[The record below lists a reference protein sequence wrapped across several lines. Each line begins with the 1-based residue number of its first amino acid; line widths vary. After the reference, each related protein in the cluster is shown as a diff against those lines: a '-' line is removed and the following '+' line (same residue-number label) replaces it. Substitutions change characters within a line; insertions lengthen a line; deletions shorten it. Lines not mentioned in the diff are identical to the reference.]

1 MNDIFSQEHI
11 FVVFQQGAGGNF
23 LSSLIQNIVKNNLIE
38 LPITSIGSAHPVV
51 DLKKVGKDYL
61 SFGTLPDDQLRF
73 KSQEE
78 REEFYLSNIKS
89 QYSNDVERKVVW
101 THDFSNIPLYK
112 KYFPNSKIFVV
123 TQESVREK
131 IALTCMNVL
140 KTLLAKGSPGPFPEE
155 QWQNIKNRWAF
166 LSTQEL
172 QSFLDTNIDQD
183 LKELIIQ
190 EYPDIFKY
198 VNIIKRLEYFRL
210 RHYIDNT
217 QVTQDDVVN
226 NSLFNIETVE
236 YIKNPSLQL
245 YSIGNTHQSYIQDY
259 CVTLPYYHVLDS
271 RLDLL
276 ENAIEK
282 LLNKS
287 LTDSERDYLHSS
299 FKFYM
304 GKQDKLLLSDPIA
317 YVKQLE
323 NLARISREDFKRK
336 VKNEIRTLSLQS

>member
-1 MNDIFSQEHI
+1 MDDIFKQDHI

-23 LSSLIQNIVKNNLIE
+23 VSSLIQNIVKNNLVE
-38 LPITSIGSAHPVV
+38 LPITNMGSAHPVV

-61 SFGTLPDDQLRF
+61 SFGTLPDDQLKF

-78 REEFYLSNIKS
+78 REEFYLSNIKI
-89 QYSNDVERKVVW
+89 QYSNNTERKVIW
-101 THDFSNIPLYK
+101 THDFSNIHLYK
-112 KYFPNSKIFVV
+112 KYFPNSKIFVI
-123 TQESVREK
+123 TQESIREK

-140 KTLLAKGSPGPFPEE
+140 KTVLAKGSPGPFPED

-172 QSFLDTNIDQD
+172 ESFLDIKVDQD

-198 VNIIKRLEYFRL
+198 VTIIKRLEYFRL
-210 RHYIDNT
+210 RHYIDDS
-217 QVTQDDVVN
+217 QHTQDDVVN
-226 NSLFNIETVE
+226 NSLFNIETAK
-236 YIKNPSLQL
+236 YIKNPNLQL
-245 YSIGNTHQSYIQDY
+245 YTVGATHQSYIQDY
-259 CVTLPYYHVLDS
+259 CITLPYYHVLDS

-276 ENAIEK
+276 ENVIEK
-282 LLNKS
+282 LLDKQ
-287 LTDSERDYLHSS
+287 LTDSERNYLHSS
-299 FKFYM
+299 FKFYID
-304 GKQDKLLLSDPIA
+304 KQDKLLLSNPIA

-323 NLARISREDFKRK
+323 KLAQISREDFKRK